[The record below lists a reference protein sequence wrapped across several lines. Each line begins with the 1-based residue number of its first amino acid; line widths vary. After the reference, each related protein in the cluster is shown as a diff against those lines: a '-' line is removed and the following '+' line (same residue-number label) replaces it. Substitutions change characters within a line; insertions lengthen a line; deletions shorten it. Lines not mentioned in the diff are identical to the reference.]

1 MFGFLICGKLELL
14 FVADK
19 LFGCTEKLGV
29 FVYSFIFMVFSTGS
43 ARATNGATFA
53 KFIYQTTLRA
63 LGIMSLVNATKI
75 MLPRGWLL

>member
-1 MFGFLICGKLELL
+1 
-14 FVADK
+14 
-19 LFGCTEKLGV
+19 
-29 FVYSFIFMVFSTGS
+29 MVFSTGS